1 MIPSGSTVRVDFE
14 WQASKAE
21 ANFRKHGVGFEEAF
35 TVFADPL
42 ARIFDDPDHSAAE
55 SREIIVGHSTRQRL
69 LIVSFTERRRKTR
82 IISARR
88 ATKRERHDYEQG
100 FVDH

>member
-1 MIPSGSTVRVDFE
+1 MIRSGSTVGVGFE
-14 WQASKAE
+14 WQVSKAE
-21 ANFRKHGVGFEEAF
+21 TNFRKHGVGFEEAL

-42 ARIFDDPDHSAAE
+42 ARIFDDPGHSADE

-69 LIVSFTERRRKTR
+69 LIVSFTERSRKVR

-88 ATKRERHDYEQG
+88 TTKRERHDYEQG
-100 FVDH
+100 LVDH